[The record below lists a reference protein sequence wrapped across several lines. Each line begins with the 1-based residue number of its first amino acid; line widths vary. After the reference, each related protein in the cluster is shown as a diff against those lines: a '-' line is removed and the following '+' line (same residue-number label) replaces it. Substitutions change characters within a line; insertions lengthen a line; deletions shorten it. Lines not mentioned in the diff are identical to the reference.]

1 MADNRPCIRGK
12 NPYHWAMVKRRGY
25 LLIEV
30 IIGLSIFALFAGV
43 VTQGFLVGL
52 KLYGETDDTDPNAGV
67 IAAVLTN
74 RIKSSMGPETSLE
87 MGFDSEKWKMD
98 IKAKSQISNISQK
111 LYAFSVNVAKITDTQ
126 GNRLDHALPQEY
138 HIFRYL
144 P

>member
-1 MADNRPCIRGK
+1 MA
-12 NPYHWAMVKRRGY
+12 KRRGY

-52 KLYGETDDTDPNAGV
+52 KLYGEADEADPNAGV

-74 RIKSSMGPETSLE
+74 CIKSSMGPDASIE
-87 MGFDSEKWKMD
+87 MGLDAEKWKMD
-98 IKAKSQISNISQK
+98 IKAKSQVPNISQK
-111 LYAFSVNVAKITDTQ
+111 LYAFSVNVAKTADSQ
-126 GNRLDHALPQEY
+126 GNRSDQATHQEY